1 MLDLLNRSA
10 PLYQHVFHYLN
21 KNLNCLLLANRVL
34 QITHDKF
41 RAKLDKLE
49 EYLRRVLHVEELCL
63 HSSGGAAAAGPIS
76 FGDLI

>member
-1 MLDLLNRSA
+1 MLGLLNRSA

-34 QITHDKF
+34 QITHNKF
-41 RAKLDKLE
+41 RAKLDNLE
-49 EYLRRVLHVEELCL
+49 EYLRRVLDVEELCF
-63 HSSGGAAAAGPIS
+63 HSSDGVAAAGPIS